1 MKDKYKDIIAR
12 AGTNGGKELEVYCD
26 RDFTIDSQ
34 LQFFDEVQK
43 KYRPLEIKGTYFL
56 MERDSRIMTDK
67 GGYIIKKID

>member
-34 LQFFDEVQK
+34 LQFLNDVQN
-43 KYRPLEIKGTYFL
+43 KYCPLEIKGTYL
-56 MERDSRIMTDK
+56 LKIRGSRIMTDK
-67 GGYIIKKID
+67 GGYILKKI